1 MDPLLR
7 PPGSPELRR
16 HPRAFL
22 NLPIRI
28 RWYGPLGM
36 RFELTDTVDVSR
48 EGLLVRCAEPCDV
61 QTRLWIAFPYDAG
74 QNAGIQP
81 ERGATVVRATPD
93 PPDGFRV
100 ALRLETPAHS
110 ELRAPASERRKEA
123 RVRLAL
129 PIFVRSAGA
138 PWSEES
144 MTRDLSRSGARFET
158 SRVYDAGEDV
168 LASLPWSKWAK
179 GEVSG
184 RVMRVELIEN
194 GPAAGPLPNM
204 DAVVDHAL
212 TFVAVQWNL
221 PKPS

>member
-1 MDPLLR
+1 MK
-7 PPGSPELRR
+7 
-16 HPRAFL
+16 
-22 NLPIRI
+22 LPIRI

-36 RFELTDTVDVSR
+36 RFEITDTVDVSR
-48 EGLLVRCAEPCDV
+48 EGLLVRCLEPCEV
-61 QTRLWIAFPYDAG
+61 PTRVWIAFPYDAG
-74 QNAGIQP
+74 PNAAIQP
-81 ERGATVVRATPD
+81 ERGAIVVRATPD
-93 PPDGFRV
+93 SPDGFRDSPDGFRV
-100 ALRLETPAHS
+100 ALRLETPAHA
-110 ELRAPASERRKEA
+110 EPRAPASERRKEA

-129 PIFVRSAGA
+129 PIFVRPAGA

-168 LASLPWSKWAK
+168 LANLPWSKWAK

-194 GPAAGPLPNM
+194 GPATGPARNV
-204 DAVVDHAL
+204 DAAVDHAL

-221 PKPS
+221 PKPT

>member
-1 MDPLLR
+1 MDPLPRL
-7 PPGSPELRR
+7 GSPELRR
-16 HPRAFL
+16 HPRSLL

-48 EGLLVRCAEPCDV
+48 EGLLVRRAQPCNL
-61 QTRLWIAFPYDAG
+61 QTRVWVAFPYDAEEK
-74 QNAGIQP
+74 AGIQP
-81 ERGATVVRATPD
+81 ERGASVVRATPD
-93 PPDGFRV
+93 PLGGFRV
-100 ALRLETPAHS
+100 ALRLETPAYS
-110 ELRAPASERRKEA
+110 DPRAPTTERRKEA

-129 PIFVRSAGA
+129 PIFVRPPGT

-158 SRVYDAGEDV
+158 SRVYDVGEDV
-168 LASLPWSKWAK
+168 LANLPWSKWAK
-179 GEVSG
+179 CEVPG

-194 GPAAGPLPNM
+194 GRVAGPLQSM
-204 DAVVDHAL
+204 DAPVDNAL
-212 TFVAVQWNL
+212 TSVAVHWNL